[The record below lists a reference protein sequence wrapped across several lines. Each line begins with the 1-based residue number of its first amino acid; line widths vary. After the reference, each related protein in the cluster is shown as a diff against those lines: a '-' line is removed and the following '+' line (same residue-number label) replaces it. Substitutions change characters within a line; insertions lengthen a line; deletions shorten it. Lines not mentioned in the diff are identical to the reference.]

1 MTNAGR
7 LADLLPDFPWDVL
20 APFADQ
26 ARRHPGGAI
35 DLSVGTPV
43 DPTPDVAQDALRAAA
58 DAPGYPTTAGRV
70 EVREACARWLS
81 RRLGVTID
89 AAAIQPATGTKE
101 LVASLPR
108 QLGLAAGSRVVIPR
122 IAYPT
127 YAVGAILAGCEFV
140 ATDEPE
146 SVDDAAM
153 VWLNS
158 PGNPTGMVL
167 DAARQAEIVSW
178 ARSKGIVVVSD
189 ECYIELGWD
198 AQPVSVLH
206 PSVCGQSHDN
216 VLALHSLSK
225 RSNMAGYRF
234 GFVAG
239 DSRRIEDL
247 LAVRKHIGMMVPAPI
262 QAAAIAAFDDD
273 EHVDLQREV
282 YRSRREV
289 LLTALTAAGFRIDH
303 SEAGLYLWAS
313 RGEPCWDTV
322 RWFAERGIV
331 VTPGDFYGPAGAEHV
346 RIALTGTDEHV
357 ASAVARLVSE

>member
-1 MTNAGR
+1 VTNAGR

-20 APFADQ
+20 APYAEQ
-26 ARRHPGGAI
+26 ARRHPGGAV

-43 DPTPDVAQDALRAAA
+43 DATPEVAQEALRGAA

-70 EVREACARWLS
+70 EVREACSRWLE
-81 RRLGVTID
+81 RRLGVHV
-89 AAAIQPATGTKE
+89 APEAIQPATGTKE

-108 QLGLAAGSRVVIPR
+108 QLGLAAGSRIVIPR

-127 YAVGAILAGCEFV
+127 YAVGTILAGCEYV

-146 SVDDAAM
+146 TVDDAAM

-167 DAARQAEIVSW
+167 PPTRMAQIVAW
-178 ARSKGIVVVSD
+178 ARDRGIVVVSD

-198 AQPVSVLH
+198 VEPVSVLH
-206 PSVCGQSHDN
+206 PSVCGESHDN
-216 VLALHSLSK
+216 VLAVHSLSK

-239 DSRRIEDL
+239 DADRIADL
-247 LAVRKHIGMMVPAPI
+247 LAVRKHIGMMVPSPI
-262 QAAAIAAFDDD
+262 QAAAVAALDDD
-273 EHVDLQREV
+273 THVEVQRLV
-282 YRSRREV
+282 YRSRREA
-289 LLTALTAAGFRIDH
+289 LFSALTAAGFKIDH
-303 SEAGLYLWAS
+303 SEAGLYLWS
-313 RGEPCWDTV
+313 TRGEPCWDTV

-346 RIALTGTDEHV
+346 RIALTGTDDHV
-357 ASAVARLVSE
+357 TSAVARLVSE